1 MSGVISEKQKQLNQE
16 LHKSNKNFGNRAT
29 GAGIAQNL
37 PTALNR
43 MHELGVCNSF
53 LDYGTGKGLLVQRLK
68 KLVNPKINVTGY
80 DPSVAEYSVHPEGKY
95 DIVSCLDVL
104 EHVELDSID
113 SVIDDIANLTKR
125 FCYVV
130 VDLQP
135 AVKTMSDGR
144 NAHILLAPSDWWINK
159 FSQRFKSLSCFPVMH
174 ACGQPQKIVLA
185 ATNNLKM
192 SSYMYMFLL
201 KMNVFNIELN
211 GGVLAKMAAGH

>member
-1 MSGVISEKQKQLNQE
+1 MGRRALDSRLTLIVRVYATMKRHTILYYERSHKRKAKAAQL
-16 LHKSNKNFGNRAT
+16 KNFIKAIKT
-29 GAGIAQNL
+29 SAIVLPVQVLSNL

-113 SVIDDIANLTKR
+113 SVIDDIANLTKD
-125 FCYVV
+125 F
-130 VDLQP
+130 
-135 AVKTMSDGR
+135 AT
-144 NAHILLAPSDWWINK
+144 WWLIFNQQLK
-159 FSQRFKSLSCFPVMH
+159 QCLTVGMLISC
-174 ACGQPQKIVLA
+174 
-185 ATNNLKM
+185 
-192 SSYMYMFLL
+192 
-201 KMNVFNIELN
+201 
-211 GGVLAKMAAGH
+211 

>member
-1 MSGVISEKQKQLNQE
+1 
-16 LHKSNKNFGNRAT
+16 
-29 GAGIAQNL
+29 
-37 PTALNR
+37 
-43 MHELGVCNSF
+43 
-53 LDYGTGKGLLVQRLK
+53 
-68 KLVNPKINVTGY
+68 
-80 DPSVAEYSVHPEGKY
+80 
-95 DIVSCLDVL
+95 
-104 EHVELDSID
+104 
-113 SVIDDIANLTKR
+113 
-125 FCYVV
+125 
-130 VDLQP
+130 
-135 AVKTMSDGR
+135 MSDGR